1 MDPPDSLERLRRR
14 LAEFAVRREWEQFHS
29 PKNLAMALIGEAAEV
44 VEHFQWLTERE
55 SRALPASKREA
66 VADELADVLI
76 YLIRTADALDI
87 DLIAA
92 AGDKIARNEQRY
104 PTDRV
109 KGDPRRASEYKDRK
123 RI

>member
-14 LAEFAVRREWEQFHS
+14 LAEFARRRDWEQFHS
-29 PKNLAMALIGEAAEV
+29 PKNLAMALVGEAAEV

-55 SRALPASKREA
+55 SLALPASKRQA

-76 YLIRTADALDI
+76 YLIHTADALDI

-92 AGDKIARNEQRY
+92 VGDKIARNEQRFA
-104 PTDRV
+104 TDRV

-123 RI
+123 QI